1 MAHEHH
7 ILMLLTDAAA
17 YRADPAALDR
27 YTPRLA
33 ALAER
38 DGHRLYA
45 AIAERASAV
54 ARRLDGDYAA
64 AARHLDRA
72 IETFSALGT
81 TWQLARTL
89 VFRAE
94 LAQLRQDPEAARAHY
109 AQALAAYESL
119 HAQPDLERTRRALAE
134 AAP

>member
-7 ILMLLTDAAA
+7 VLMLLTDAAA
-17 YRADPAALDR
+17 HRADPAALER

-45 AIAERASAV
+45 GIAERAYAV

-72 IETFSALGT
+72 LDIFSALGT

-94 LAQLRQDPEAARAHY
+94 LAQLQHDPAAARADY
-109 AQALAAYESL
+109 TQALAAFEAL
-119 HAQPDLERTRRALAE
+119 QAQPDLERTRQALAE